1 MCRNRYTTGELNL
14 KYHRERERERD
25 LRANPGAYIVM
36 NNHFFFFFFFHFA
49 FCILHFA
56 LGSTQA

>member
-36 NNHFFFFFFFHFA
+36 NNHFFFFFFLVM
-49 FCILHFA
+49 IY
-56 LGSTQA
+56 